1 MVHFKKI
8 TVLLF
13 LLICIPVS
21 SFAADKIIDRAN
33 VKAALLVDM
42 EGGKILYR
50 YNEHASIQPASLS
63 KILTLYLVNEDVRDG
78 KVKYSD
84 LVRISTKAAKT
95 NGSKIFHDQVNGVL
109 LEDLIK
115 FMAIFSSN
123 DATIAVAEH
132 LSGSVEKFVARMNEK
147 AKEIGMK
154 QSYFANP
161 HGLPDRRQRTTAQD
175 IYILSRQY
183 IERFPDSLKI
193 HSLPYFHYNAVDYK
207 NRNTLVQENI
217 DVDGLKT
224 GYVRAAGYHLVAT
237 AKRGDRRLI
246 AIVLG
251 AKNSRVRDEET
262 KNLLEYGFRLID
274 TDNRDSM
281 IGA

>member
-33 VKAALLVDM
+33 VKAALLVDL
-42 EGGKILYR
+42 ESGKVLYR

-132 LSGSVEKFVARMNEK
+132 LAGSVEKFVVRMNEK

-161 HGLPDRRQRTTAQD
+161 HGLPDRRQRTTVQD

-193 HSLPYFHYNAVDYK
+193 HSLPSFHYNAVDYK